1 MGAELV
7 VEGAK
12 GSKRVEEVEDGDEG
26 HEVEEDMGVGQG
38 DIDEERVVRE
48 LLGVGAEVVVEG
60 VEDGNGGHEVGL
72 GATVDENEVDEER
85 AVRELLGVTVEE
97 QELEREESEVVALLL
112 EFDQPGDEDEARWL
126 TASLGR
132 LSLTVSPRGE

>member
-1 MGAELV
+1 MSQVRETSRDIFEERVLVGMGAELV

-48 LLGVGAEVVVEG
+48 LLAVGAEVVVVAGGAAE
-60 VEDGNGGHEVGL
+60 VE
-72 GATVDENEVDEER
+72 
-85 AVRELLGVTVEE
+85 VEE
-97 QELEREESEVVALLL
+97 VVR
-112 EFDQPGDEDEARWL
+112 Q
-126 TASLGR
+126 SLG
-132 LSLTVSPRGE
+132 PA